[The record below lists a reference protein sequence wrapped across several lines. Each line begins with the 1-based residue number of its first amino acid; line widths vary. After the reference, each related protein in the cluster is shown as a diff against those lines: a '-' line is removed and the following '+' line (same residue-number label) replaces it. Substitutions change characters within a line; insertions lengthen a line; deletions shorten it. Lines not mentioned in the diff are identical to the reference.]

1 MQSPLFVGV
10 DVAKDNV
17 VVTCSQESFPTRSV
31 PNTTTAL
38 KAFLRTLP
46 TQCHIAMEA
55 TGCYHQNLAD
65 MAHGLGLQVYILN
78 PRDMHHYAKGVG
90 LRAKTDRV
98 DAALIARFLS
108 HEADRLRPY
117 EPATAE
123 QRKIDQ
129 LLRRRA
135 TTVTLKTALKLACAQ
150 DAFIKTETAKVIR
163 AFDALLK
170 KIDSQIVQLNR
181 SIPERACQVERLQT
195 IPGVGL
201 LTASWL
207 ANLMDRVKFSNSD
220 ALVAFAGM
228 DPRPCDSGQKR
239 GRRRLSKR
247 GPAEGR
253 RLLFNAAMAGIRCP
267 AWKDAYTHYCQRGLA
282 TTAAILIIARKMLRV
297 AFAMHKAQAAFD
309 PRQLGER
316 TATTS

>member
-17 VVTCSQESFPTRSV
+17 VLACSQASFATRSV
-31 PNTTTAL
+31 PNTTVAL

-46 TQCHIAMEA
+46 AQCRIAMEA

-65 MAHGLGLQVYILN
+65 LAHRRGLQVYVLN
-78 PRDMHHYAKGVG
+78 PRDLYHYAKGVG
-90 LRAKTDRV
+90 MRAKTDRV
-98 DAALIARFLS
+98 DAALIARFLA

-123 QRKIDQ
+123 QRKMDQ

-135 TTVTLKTALKLACAQ
+135 TTVTLKTGLKLACAQ
-150 DAFIKTETAKVIR
+150 DAFIKTETAKVIK
-163 AFDALLK
+163 AFDVLLK
-170 KIDSQIVQLNR
+170 KIDGQIARLNCAT
-181 SIPERACQVERLQT
+181 PERASQVQRLQT

-207 ANLMDRVKFSNSD
+207 ANLMDRIKFGNSD

-239 GRRRLSKR
+239 GKRRLSKR

-253 RLLFNAAMAGIRCP
+253 RLLFNAAMAAIRCP
-267 AWKDAYTHYCQRGLA
+267 VWKDAYAHYRQRGWT
-282 TTAAILIIARKMLRV
+282 TTAAILIIARKILRI
-297 AFAMHKAQAAFD
+297 ALAMYKTQAAFD
-309 PRQLGER
+309 PHQLGER
-316 TATTS
+316 TARAS

>member
-1 MQSPLFVGV
+1 MQSPLFVGI
-10 DVAKDNV
+10 DVAKDIIV
-17 VVTCSQESFPTRSV
+17 VACSQASFASRPV

-46 TQCHIAMEA
+46 THCRIAMEA

-65 MAHGLGLQVYILN
+65 LAYGLGLQVYVLN
-78 PRDMHHYAKGVG
+78 PRDLHHYAKGVG
-90 LRAKTDRV
+90 MRAKTDRV
-98 DAALIARFLS
+98 DAALIARFLA

-123 QRKIDQ
+123 QRKMDQ

-135 TTVTLKTALKLACAQ
+135 KTITLKNALKLACAQ
-150 DAFIKTETAKVIR
+150 DAFIKTETAKVIK
-163 AFDALLK
+163 AFDVLLK
-170 KIDSQIVQLNR
+170 KIDGQITQLNQTT
-181 SIPERACQVERLQT
+181 PERAGQIRRLQT
-195 IPGVGL
+195 IPGVGP

-220 ALVAFAGM
+220 AIVAFAGM

-253 RLLFNAAMAGIRCP
+253 RLLFNAGMAAIRCP
-267 AWKDAYTHYCQRGLA
+267 VWKDAYARYRQRGWS
-282 TTAAILIIARKMLRV
+282 TTASILIIARKILRI
-297 AFAMHKAQAAFD
+297 ALAMYKAQVPFD
-309 PRQLGER
+309 PRQLQER
-316 TATTS
+316 TAGAS

>member
-17 VVTCSQESFPTRSV
+17 VVACSQASFPARSV
-31 PNTTTAL
+31 SNTTIAL

-55 TGCYHQNLAD
+55 TGCYYQNLAD
-65 MAHGLGLQVYILN
+65 LAHKLGLQVYVLN
-78 PRDMHHYAKGVG
+78 PRDLCHYAKGVG
-90 LRAKTDRV
+90 MRAKTDRV
-98 DAALIARFLS
+98 DAALIARFLA

-123 QRKIDQ
+123 QRKMDQ

-135 TTVTLKTALKLACAQ
+135 KAVTLKTALRLACAQ
-150 DAFIKTETAKVIR
+150 DAFIRTETAKVIK

-170 KIDSQIVQLNR
+170 KIDSQIALLNR
-181 SIPERACQVERLQT
+181 ATPERACEVQRLQT
-195 IPGVGL
+195 IPGVGV

-253 RLLFNAAMAGIRCP
+253 RLLFNAAMAAIRCP
-267 AWKDAYTHYCQRGLA
+267 AWKDAYAHYRERGWT
-282 TTAAILIIARKMLRV
+282 TTAAILIIARKILRI
-297 AFAMHKAQAAFD
+297 AFAMHNAQAVFD
-309 PRQLGER
+309 PRPFGER
-316 TATTS
+316 TASTS